1 MERTGSDI
9 DRDTQH
15 DRPKVFASL
24 EKHGGS
30 NFEKGNAPLLLLR
43 RRRRTHLLRQLDALR
58 MQIKVTQAAPAM
70 NSSHRQ
76 LATVAESLA
85 RRVGRRLRRQPV
97 LQAQF
102 WSKSLA
108 TSLLLFTRGKEKR

>member
-9 DRDTQH
+9 DRDTQLE
-15 DRPKVFASL
+15 RPKVFASL
-24 EKHGGS
+24 NSHPLNNIEIHLIQYL
-30 NFEKGNAPLLLLR
+30 FVNAGQRTFYICQR
-43 RRRRTHLLRQLDALR
+43 RSTDSLR

-85 RRVGRRLRRQPV
+85 KRVGRRLRRQPV
-97 LQAQF
+97 MQAQF
-102 WSKSLA
+102 SW
-108 TSLLLFTRGKEKR
+108 R